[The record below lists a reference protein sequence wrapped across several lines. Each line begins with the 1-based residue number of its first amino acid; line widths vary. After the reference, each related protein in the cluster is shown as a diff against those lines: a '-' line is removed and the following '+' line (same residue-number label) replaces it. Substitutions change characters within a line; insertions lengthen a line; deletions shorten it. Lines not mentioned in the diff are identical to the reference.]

1 MVETN
6 MTKIQLTPML
16 DIDEIMQILAEVPDP
31 EVPVLTLDD
40 LGIIRDVNIDQKA
53 GTITVT
59 LTPTYIG
66 CPATAAIRKMV
77 SDALIDAGYPE
88 PILKEQ
94 LVPAWSTDWMSP
106 EAIVKLETYGI
117 APPGSGDSNEPKRCP
132 NCGSNDYQVVSHFG
146 ATACKSLYRCLECTE
161 PFEYFKCH

>member
-1 MVETN
+1 MVGAH

-16 DIDEIMQILAEVPDP
+16 DIDEIRKILAEVPDP
-31 EVPVLTLDD
+31 EVPVLTLND
-40 LGIIRDVNIDQKA
+40 LGIIRDVSIDGQD
-53 GTITVT
+53 GSITVT

-77 SDALIDAGYPE
+77 SDALIDAGYPK

-94 LVPAWSTDWMSP
+94 LVPAWSTDWITP
-106 EAIVKLETYGI
+106 EAIIKLENYGI
-117 APPGSGDSNEPKRCP
+117 APPGSGDTNEPKRCP
-132 NCGSNDYQVVSHFG
+132 NCGGNNYQVVSHFG
-146 ATACKSLYRCLECTE
+146 STACKSLFRCLECKE

>member
-59 LTPTYIG
+59 LTLHIS
-66 CPATAAIRKMV
+66 AVLLQQR
-77 SDALIDAGYPE
+77 
-88 PILKEQ
+88 
-94 LVPAWSTDWMSP
+94 
-106 EAIVKLETYGI
+106 LE
-117 APPGSGDSNEPKRCP
+117 RW
-132 NCGSNDYQVVSHFG
+132 
-146 ATACKSLYRCLECTE
+146 
-161 PFEYFKCH
+161 